1 MPYVATELIESRASD
16 RPEGG
21 PNSTVRVYLVDGPP
35 DQVSLVGA
43 VNLPALNDPLP
54 WDTAQVCY
62 SIRPVR
68 QTNLVSSSTVT
79 VLYSNAPPHWGGS
92 NPSDPNFKSWTLSYY
107 RVAQPIPYAVRDTRT
122 SRWTGP
128 GGTTN
133 FVTTYPVAYASY
145 WESRS
150 KFIRRVRV
158 QNFAASGWEPI
169 GDLSNKLVKIYSR
182 WYLFTLSDVVE
193 VSRNNWDASYSFEL
207 DMGTPDNFQNI
218 DPNMTWPFGF
228 TSTVYGGLTTY
239 ARPPFTEIRLIPG
252 YDAAN
257 NLPAWPIFKPVLPY
271 VINQNG
277 HTNLPGFGPL

>member
-1 MPYVATELIESRASD
+1 MPLTATELKESRESVNDSSGVRA
-16 RPEGG
+16 
-21 PNSTVRVYLVDGPP
+21 TVRVYLVDGTP
-35 DQVSLVGA
+35 DQVALVGA
-43 VNLPALNDPLP
+43 VNLPALDDKLP
-54 WDTAQVCY
+54 WDDVQQCY
-62 SIRPVR
+62 SIRPVY
-68 QTNLVSSSTVT
+68 QTGSVAYSRVT
-79 VLYSNAPPHWGGS
+79 VLYSNAPPNFGGI
-92 NPSDPNFKSWTLSYY
+92 NPADPFFKSWTLSYY

-122 SRWTGP
+122 ARWTGP

-193 VSRNNWDASYSFEL
+193 VSRNNWDANYTFEY
-207 DMGTPDNFQNI
+207 DAGTADVLQSDEDI
-218 DPNMTWPFGF
+218 DFPRLFSSPLYPGTQTF
-228 TSTVYGGLTTY
+228 

-252 YDAAN
+252 YDPGTGLPDWPTWKPILPYGVN
-257 NLPAWPIFKPVLPY
+257 QNGWTNLPA
-271 VINQNG
+271 
-277 HTNLPGFGPL
+277 FGPI